1 MKYEGNYYSEV
12 GDFLREKYFD
22 YGFTKGTQSEV
33 DFLVAEL
40 ALPPGARILDIGCGP
55 GRHSLE
61 LARRGYRT
69 LGVDISTGFIEV
81 ATRQAAQENLT
92 ATFRVADARELTLAA
107 EFEAAI
113 CLCEGAFGLAGDEAG
128 HRQILAGVN
137 RALKPGGRFILSA
150 VSALNVA
157 QKVKEFEAVDPYTN
171 TLTFRETITS
181 PTGEQREVQYYTTAF
196 TYREL
201 KFLFEEAGFE
211 VEAGYG
217 CIAGRFE
224 RKPLTFDD
232 FEIMIV
238 ARKKNISSN

>member
-1 MKYEGNYYSEV
+1 MKYEGNFYSEI
-12 GDFLREKYFD
+12 GNFLKDKYFD

-33 DFLVAEL
+33 DFLVEEL
-40 ALPPGARILDIGCGP
+40 ALPGGARILDIGCGP

-61 LARRGYRT
+61 LARRGYKT
-69 LGVDISTGFIEV
+69 LGVDISAGFIEI
-81 ATRQAAQENLT
+81 ANRQAAQEGL
-92 ATFRVADARELTLAA
+92 AAEFRLADARKLELVE

-113 CLCEGAFGLAGDEAG
+113 CLCEGAFGLAGDEDG
-128 HRQILAGVN
+128 HRQILAGIN
-137 RALKPGGRFILSA
+137 RALKPGGRFILTA
-150 VSALNVA
+150 ASALNVA
-157 QKVKEFEAVDPYTN
+157 RNVDKFEAVDPYTS
-171 TLTFRETITS
+171 TLMFRETINS
-181 PTGEQREVQYYTTAF
+181 PTGEQREVQLYTTAF

-232 FEIMIV
+232 FEIMII
-238 ARKKNISSN
+238 ARKKAIPAN